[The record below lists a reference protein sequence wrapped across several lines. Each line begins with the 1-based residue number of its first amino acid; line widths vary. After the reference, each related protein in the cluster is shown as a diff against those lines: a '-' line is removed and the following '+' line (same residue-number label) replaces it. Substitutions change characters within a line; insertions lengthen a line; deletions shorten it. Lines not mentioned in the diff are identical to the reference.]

1 MVYPETGGYRINKM
15 IDNKLYDF
23 LEKLTLFV
31 ENKELIKLLLSD
43 KRDKT
48 SDLKNIIV
56 TMVKLKKGYFL
67 NFVYRH
73 NTKDITKNYTEKE
86 GIELIKSALENNFFN
101 ANLYAKMQDICLQ
114 IKPNGKILLKIKNP
128 TMEKTLTFNHDKAKD
143 KLVQTE
149 NNIYLRELDI
159 VNANWEIRREKND
172 KYRQINKYIE
182 LMKPCLTDKLLQNNC
197 QIADMGSGKGYLT
210 FALYDYITN
219 ILQKN
224 IRMTGVEIR
233 PDLVNRCNTI
243 AKKSNFD
250 NLNFVQGTIKDAK
263 FNQIDILI
271 ALHACDTAT
280 DDAIYRGI
288 VSKSS
293 LIVCAPCCH
302 QQIRQEFK
310 VTSPLNNV
318 TKYGILKERQAEI
331 ITDSIR
337 ALLMEA
343 LGYKTK
349 VFEFIS
355 TEHTP
360 KNIMIVGEKTQHEN
374 PNQQQILDNISS
386 IKQIFGIKEHYLE
399 GLLATGQTLNCH
411 CRVP

>member
-1 MVYPETGGYRINKM
+1 MK
-15 IDNKLYDF
+15 DHKFYDF
-23 LEKLTLFV
+23 FKKLALIV

-43 KRDKT
+43 KRDKN

-56 TMVKLKKGYFL
+56 TIVKLKKGYFL

-86 GIELIKSALENNFFN
+86 GIKLIKSALENNFFN
-101 ANLYAKMQDICLQ
+101 ANLYSKTQDIVLQ
-114 IKPNGKILLKIKNP
+114 TKPNGKILLKINNP
-128 TMEKTLTFNHDKAKD
+128 TLEKPQAFNHDKVKD
-143 KLVQTE
+143 RLIQTE
-149 NNIYLRELDI
+149 NNIYLRELEI
-159 VNANWEIRREKND
+159 VNANWEIRREMND
-172 KYRQINKYIE
+172 KYKQINKYIE
-182 LMKPCLTDKLLQNNC
+182 LLKPYLTDKLLQKKC
-197 QIADMGSGKGYLT
+197 QIVDMGSGKGYLT
-210 FALYDYITN
+210 FALYDYVTN

-224 IRMTGVEIR
+224 IRMTGVEMR
-233 PDLVNRCNTI
+233 SDLINMCNTI
-243 AKKSNFD
+243 AKKSNFE
-250 NLNFVQGTIKDAK
+250 NLDFVQGTIKDTE
-263 FNQIDILI
+263 FNHIDILI

-288 VSKSS
+288 ISKSS

-302 QQIRQEFK
+302 KQIRREFN
-310 VTSPLNNV
+310 VTSPLDSV

-343 LGYKTK
+343 FDYKTN

-360 KNIMIVGEKTQHEN
+360 KNVMIVGEKMTTEN
-374 PNQQQILDNISS
+374 PNKQQIFDKISS

-399 GLLATGQTLNCH
+399 RLLKQI
-411 CRVP
+411 